1 MKIFLL
7 ISILVLNV
15 SCSKFQAKRVDAA
28 ESDKQ
33 AMGITDNWIAQDTA
47 TAIADSITKMKAHP
61 GYKSYMAKYR
71 GGQPK
76 VFIAEVQNLTAEAY
90 FPINDINDEF
100 LNELS
105 LGGDFVLVD
114 AQARDTILK
123 EMKYQNDGMVDPS
136 TAKQVGKQTGA
147 DLMIFGN
154 VFMKP
159 EQRDGKTVK
168 QYTVNLRITDIE
180 KGVEVLR
187 TRSQVFKYSDKKT
200 FGF

>member
-1 MKIFLL
+1 MKHILFLT
-7 ISILVLNV
+7 VLLFTV

-33 AMGITDNWIAQDTA
+33 AMEITDNWIAQDT
-47 TAIADSITKMKAHP
+47 TSAIADTIKKMKAHP
-61 GYKSYMAKYR
+61 GFKAFMAKYR

-105 LGGDFVLVD
+105 LSGDFVLVD

-123 EMKYQNDGMVDPS
+123 EMKYQNDGMVDPA

-147 DLMIFGN
+147 DLLIFGN
-154 VFMKP
+154 IYMKP

-168 QYTVNLRITDIE
+168 QYSVNLRMTDIE

-187 TRSQVFKYSDKKT
+187 TRSQVFKQSDKKSY
-200 FGF
+200 GF

>member
-1 MKIFLL
+1 MKHLL
-7 ISILVLNV
+7 LLSLLTLAV

-28 ESDKQ
+28 ESDQQ
-33 AMGITDNWIAQDTA
+33 AMGITDNWIAQDTT
-47 TAIADSITKMKAHP
+47 TAIADTIKKMKAHP
-61 GYKSYMAKYR
+61 GYKTFMAKYR

-76 VFIAEVQNLTAEAY
+76 VFIADVQNLTAEAY

-105 LGGDFVLVD
+105 LGGDFALID
-114 AQARDTILK
+114 AQARDSVLK

-154 VFMKP
+154 VYMKP

-168 QYTVNLRITDIE
+168 QYTVNLRMTDIE

-187 TRSQVFKYSDKKT
+187 TRSQVFKYSDKKS